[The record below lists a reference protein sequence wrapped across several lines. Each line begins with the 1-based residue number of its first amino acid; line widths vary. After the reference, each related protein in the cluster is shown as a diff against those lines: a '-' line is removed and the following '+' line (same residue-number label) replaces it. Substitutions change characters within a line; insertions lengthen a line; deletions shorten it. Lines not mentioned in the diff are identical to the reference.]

1 MTSTAVAACEIANV
15 NYQHVGD
22 KTIIVFAVIIS
33 VVKCIKFDCHLS
45 KSFNFKILPYFTPEL
60 SYSVVIWWLN

>member
-22 KTIIVFAVIIS
+22 KTVIVFVIIS
-33 VVKCIKFDCHLS
+33 VVKCIKFDWHLS
-45 KSFNFKILPYFTPEL
+45 KCFNFIILPYLTPEL